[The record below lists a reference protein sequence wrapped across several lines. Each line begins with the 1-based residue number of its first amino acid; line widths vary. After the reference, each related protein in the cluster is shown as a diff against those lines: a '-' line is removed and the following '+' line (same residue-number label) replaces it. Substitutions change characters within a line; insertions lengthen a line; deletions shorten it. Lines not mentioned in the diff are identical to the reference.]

1 MDGKPI
7 GNQQQVSMGMP
18 GMGGM
23 PGMNVDMQAKGFDK
37 DGKPIAGQKQ
47 EAGMNFMGMDINMQA
62 SGFDKDGKPIPGQKQ
77 EAKMNFMGMDINMQA
92 SGVDKDGK
100 PLPGQIPSGN
110 LSMGGMPN
118 LQGFGNMMN
127 NMGQFWIHCVNILWA
142 YIQEC

>member
-1 MDGKPI
+1 MFNMQGFGMDGKPI

-62 SGFDKDGKPIPGQKQ
+62 SG
-77 EAKMNFMGMDINMQA
+77 
-92 SGVDKDGK
+92 VDKDGK

-127 NMGQFWIHCVNILWA
+127 NMGQFWIHCVNILWV
-142 YIQEC
+142 YIKEC

>member
-18 GMGGM
+18 GM

-47 EAGMNFMGMDINMQA
+47 EAGMNFMGMDMNMEA

-77 EAKMNFMGMDINMQA
+77 SAKMNFMGMNFDMQA
-92 SGVDKDGK
+92 QGFDKDGK
-100 PLPGQIPSGN
+100 PISGQQQSANMNI
-110 LSMGGMPN
+110 GGFPN
-118 LQGFGNMMN
+118 LQGFQNMMGN
-127 NMGQFWIHCVNILWA
+127 FGNPQF
-142 YIQEC
+142 